1 MRPDEHG
8 RAALQPAGPRDEVD
22 GRDRA
27 DRAETGDAWESD
39 GEEAAVDAPGN
50 SGDDSRGIVEDGVVL
65 VEVDADGEPDI
76 VVVVELEEPPY
87 NPPDNSSKGG
97 PEAES

>member
-1 MRPDEHG
+1 MNMDDPPINPPG
-8 RAALQPAGPRDEVD
+8 RETKLTGATDVETA
-22 GRDRA
+22 
-27 DRAETGDAWESD
+27 AETADAWESD
-39 GEEAAVDAPGN
+39 TEEEPVEASGDA
-50 SGDDSRGIVEDGVVL
+50 GDDSREIVEDGVVL

-97 PEAES
+97 PDAEF

>member
-1 MRPDEHG
+1 MDDPPFNPPG
-8 RAALQPAGPRDEVD
+8 RETKLTGATETA
-22 GRDRA
+22 
-27 DRAETGDAWESD
+27 AETGDAWESD
-39 GEEAAVDAPGN
+39 TEEAPVDAPGDA
-50 SGDDSRGIVEDGVVL
+50 GDDSRGIVEDGVVL
-65 VEVDADGEPDI
+65 VEVDAHGEPDI